1 MGAIPIAES
10 TSPAAITSK
19 DCRRLHRKI
28 LADRHPPDPFLT
40 DVARRFPSHAFLGN
54 ATQGVYLRQMRFL
67 REFCERYFLL
77 PPSELRV
84 LDWGCGK
91 GHISYL
97 LRKEGFQ
104 TTSCDRKW
112 VLGDSA
118 FGQETPILDSQE
130 IPVVPL
136 EDDVR
141 LPFGDGAFHV
151 AVSAG
156 VLEHVPRDADSL
168 RELRRILRPGG
179 VLFVSFLPYYR
190 SWTQGVARWRG
201 DDYHERLYSERK
213 VRSLAERAEWRVL
226 DLWHGQLFP
235 KNSARYPDPDRF
247 EALDRFLTDFT
258 VLRYFATNLEAVLLS
273 S

>member
-1 MGAIPIAES
+1 MAES
-10 TSPAAITSK
+10 AAPTAITRKS
-19 DCRRLHRKI
+19 CRRLRRKI
-28 LADRHPPDPFLT
+28 LADRHAPDPFLT

-54 ATQGVYLRQMRFL
+54 ATQGVYLRQMSFL
-67 REFCERYFLL
+67 RAFCERYFLL
-77 PPSELRV
+77 PPSQLRV

-97 LRKEGFQ
+97 LRKEGFR

-112 VLGDSA
+112 EMVDSA
-118 FGQETPILDSQE
+118 FGQETPILESQG

-141 LPFGDGAFHV
+141 LPFADGTFHV
-151 AVSAG
+151 ALSVG

-168 RELRRILRPGG
+168 HELRRVLRPGG
-179 VLFVSFLPYYR
+179 ALFVSFLPYYL

-201 DDYHERLYSERK
+201 DDYHDRLYSERS
-213 VRSLAERAEWRVL
+213 VRSLANVAGWRVL

-235 KNSARYPDPDRF
+235 KNSARYPDPDAF
-247 EALDRFLTDFT
+247 ERLDRFLTEFT
-258 VLRYFATNLEAVLLS
+258 PLRYFATNLEAVLLS